1 MKLKELIENV
11 LNYPNRGGEFN
22 DTIYGKDL
30 EPFKGMITNTE
41 EFSDCDELIILER
54 PTITENESKKVI
66 STETF
71 RLGENQKFK
80 GKCYLLSM
88 SLTPIMYDP
97 TSLNEP
103 VLDGCLITP
112 TVYDPQTF
120 EPKKKI
126 IVEFSPE
133 LLQDGKQDDD
143 SFKTQLRERFD
154 RVLNNPEK
162 YTPKGT
168 RGVIVRG
175 IFEKVES
182 ENDSIVTDLTGVNL
196 GNQTHTSV
204 FFFEYVKENPQDEM
218 MELKLS
224 KMNIPI
230 RLKDKFIEEL
240 GYKSINVTRK
250 EIEDFLK
257 NNE

>member
-11 LNYPNRGGEFN
+11 LNYPNMGGEFN
-22 DTIYGKDL
+22 DTIYGEDL
-30 EPFKGMITNTE
+30 EPFKVMITETE
-41 EFSDCDELIILER
+41 EFSECNELIILKL
-54 PTITENESKKVI
+54 PTITENESKKI
-66 STETF
+66 ITAETF

-97 TSLNEP
+97 TTLNKP

-112 TVYDPQTF
+112 TLYDPQTF

-126 IVEFSPE
+126 IMEFSPE
-133 LLQDGKQDDD
+133 LLQDGKQDDE
-143 SFKTQLRERFD
+143 SFKAQLRERFNH
-154 RVLNNPEK
+154 VLNNPKK

-175 IFEKVES
+175 VFEKVVQ
-182 ENDSIVTDLTGVNL
+182 ENELTETDLTGVNFE
-196 GNQTHTSV
+196 NQTHTSV
-204 FFFEYVKENPQDEM
+204 FFFEYVKENPQDEI

-230 RLKDKFIEEL
+230 PLKDKFITEL
-240 GYKSINVTRK
+240 GHKSINVTRE

-257 NNE
+257 NND